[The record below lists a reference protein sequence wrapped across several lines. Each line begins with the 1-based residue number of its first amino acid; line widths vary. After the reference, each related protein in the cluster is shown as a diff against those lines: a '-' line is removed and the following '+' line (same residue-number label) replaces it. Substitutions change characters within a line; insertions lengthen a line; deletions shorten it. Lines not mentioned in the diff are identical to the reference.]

1 MKLTVIHSGL
11 FKLDGGAMFGVVPK
25 SMWTKVNPADENN
38 LCTWSMRCLLVE
50 TGNRKILID
59 TGLGNKQDERFRSH
73 FHPHVMQ
80 SLNSSLKDAGF
91 TPDEITDVFLTHF
104 HFDHVGGAI
113 MHDGNNKLVPSFPN
127 AKYWSNKEHYDWAFS
142 PNPRER
148 ASFLKENFV
157 PLKEEGIIHFLD
169 DARDEEWIK
178 GIKLRFVYGHTT
190 AMMLPMIKMDNG
202 KTLVFCADL
211 MPSAGHVPLPWIMAY
226 DVKPLET
233 LKEKARMLKEAVEEG
248 YILFFEH
255 DAVNECATVIVND
268 RGSYGIG
275 ELMTLDAINL

>member
-1 MKLTVIHSGL
+1 
-11 FKLDGGAMFGVVPK
+11 
-25 SMWTKVNPADENN
+25 
-38 LCTWSMRCLLVE
+38 
-50 TGNRKILID
+50 
-59 TGLGNKQDERFRSH
+59 
-73 FHPHVMQ
+73 
-80 SLNSSLKDAGF
+80 
-91 TPDEITDVFLTHF
+91 
-104 HFDHVGGAI
+104 